1 MLTTVSKELLTDAVR
16 LHGHLGPFLVL
27 GLKMSLRA
35 KEILS
40 QKPDGC
46 RIETMNRKPFI
57 CVVDGVRTVMESDKI
72 IVKDG
77 DGLLAGFSLA
87 DGKEVIIRVKKALVK
102 KYAEGPWERSEEY
115 AYEVMKSEDEE
126 LFESITQPTRSLLKR
141 RPRTRGEAR
150 HNTFQ

>member
-1 MLTTVSKELLTDAVR
+1 MLTTVSKELLADAVR

-35 KEILS
+35 KKILG

-46 RIETMNRKPFI
+46 KIETMNRKPFI

-72 IVKDG
+72 IVKEG
-77 DGLLAGFSLA
+77 DGLLAGFSLG
-87 DGKEVIIRVKKALVK
+87 DGREAIIRVKKALVN

-126 LFESITQPTRSLLKR
+126 LFESITQSACNLLKR
-141 RPRTRGEAR
+141 RPKSKKS
-150 HNTFQ
+150 